1 MFSHTLLRQ
10 LQIFTRKSLMGSDTF
25 RLTSHLRAFSTSD
38 PTGTG
43 DKEDLTAGEKRLMDK
58 IQKQF
63 PDATHVEVSDVS
75 GGCGAM
81 YQISIESPQFK
92 GLRTIQ
98 QHRMV
103 NEALAKEIENMHG
116 LQLNTKASDTNK

>member
-1 MFSHTLLRQ
+1 MFAQTLLQ
-10 LQIFTRKSLMGSDTF
+10 LRSLPRKVYTGCATF
-25 RLTSHLRAFSTSD
+25 RVSSYIRAFSTSD
-38 PTGTG
+38 PTNPG
-43 DKEDLTAGEKRLMDK
+43 DKVDLTAGEKHLLEK
-58 IQKQF
+58 LHKEF
-63 PDATHVEVSDVS
+63 PDATHVEVADVS